1 MGHRRRSTI
10 YKLTFDDT
18 HGEELAGL
26 EIRCRGAS
34 HDQLFDIA
42 LLGGVDFHNL
52 METGIDSLRRI
63 SASFPERMLDWNH
76 EDEDGRPIP
85 CTKEA
90 FLDEDY
96 TFTVPIVQ
104 AWVNT
109 IRADPKTGATI
120 ALRHEPEPATIPAD
134 DLSDLPMTI
143 SDDRL
148 YAESEL

>member
-26 EIRCRGAS
+26 EITCRGAS

-42 LLGGVDFHNL
+42 LLGGVDFTNL
-52 METGIDSLRRI
+52 MATGIESIRRI
-63 SASFPERMLDWNH
+63 SASFPDRMIDWNH
-76 EDEDGRPIP
+76 EDEQGRPIP
-85 CTKEA
+85 CTKESFFA
-90 FLDEDY
+90 EDY
-96 TFTVPIVQ
+96 TFTVPVIE

-120 ALRHEPEPATIPAD
+120 ALRHESEPVTEPTE

-143 SDDRL
+143 SAL
-148 YAESEL
+148 